1 MNYKAFFFSRYN
13 INVLIIVLLLVNFC
27 FGQLANAAE
36 AFQIKGYY
44 LGATPAELG
53 ITVDSDFD
61 QEEQSY
67 EVVGAGNVSLFFVRV
82 GDKLRV
88 YRILK
93 EEVVSK
99 ENMESTLNDLKV
111 KYGVPEMQHI
121 EASYFKAS
129 PKIMKYTL
137 SATNRASWNITESQ
151 EFIAWIEQGRILY
164 ELLDHEPQKVKT
176 VPKPASTAEG
186 EEPVGDKPEG
196 DGWETD
202 F

>member
-88 YRILK
+88 YRIL
-93 EEVVSK
+93 
-99 ENMESTLNDLKV
+99 
-111 KYGVPEMQHI
+111 PEMQHI

-176 VPKPASTAEG
+176 VPKPAPTAEG